1 MKAQSED
8 YQLLNTIARSLQV
21 FFYNIGKGKLTRN
34 ELIPALED
42 FQQKH
47 TRNEES
53 LDLLD

>member
-47 TRNEES
+47 ARNEES